1 MSIRIGEHR
10 DVDLS
15 AVSGGRK
22 IPLSTPGQIL
32 RTEFLEPYELSA
44 NALARA
50 LKVPANRVTAIVNG
64 RRSITADTAL
74 RLARYFGTT
83 AEFWLNLQKNY
94 ELRCA
99 RSDTGKRIEREIE
112 PHAAWAPAAVI
123 DPPRIIATP
132 STPAAP
138 GAAVPAC
145 RSVASTPRADARS
158 SRRPCRGF
166 APARVP

>member
-15 AVSGGRK
+15 AVSSGRK

-32 RTEFLEPYELSA
+32 RTEFLEPCELSA

-50 LKVPANRVTAIVNG
+50 LKVPANRVTAILNG

-83 AEFWLNLQKNY
+83 AELWLNLQKTH

-99 RSDTGKRIEREIE
+99 RRDTGKRIEREIE
-112 PHAAWAPAAVI
+112 PRAA
-123 DPPRIIATP
+123 
-132 STPAAP
+132 
-138 GAAVPAC
+138 
-145 RSVASTPRADARS
+145 
-158 SRRPCRGF
+158 
-166 APARVP
+166 

>member
-1 MSIRIGEHR
+1 MSIRIREHHG
-10 DVDLS
+10 VDLS
-15 AVSGGRK
+15 AVSTGRV
-22 IPLSTPGQIL
+22 IPLPTAGQIL
-32 RTEFLEPYELSA
+32 RTEFLEPCELSA

-50 LKVPANRVTAIVNG
+50 LKVPDNRVTAIVNG

-112 PHAAWAPAAVI
+112 PHAA
-123 DPPRIIATP
+123 
-132 STPAAP
+132 
-138 GAAVPAC
+138 
-145 RSVASTPRADARS
+145 
-158 SRRPCRGF
+158 
-166 APARVP
+166 